1 MDIRAERAYKEQM
14 KTDARQFVPMF
25 DDSFSGLYRYVA
37 RRVEDEVVREQIV
50 RLVYLDALGQAGNC
64 PMDVNF
70 LTWLFAIAHGR
81 VSEYVRG
88 SVVGTGPAVES
99 PIFDGAG
106 MVDGVY
112 DDESKLRGQA
122 EVFFS
127 SLTFE
132 ERDIIRLK
140 FFEELTDGEV
150 MYILNV
156 PEMRIGTRI
165 YQVLRR
171 GYEILFGKVEDSAV
185 YYGELY
191 SFLARLRAIE
201 KIPAPENLK
210 LKLKIEVKEK
220 AEKMWGEKWG
230 EGSGAQPRKAES
242 GFSVDEVGQK
252 GSGVEGSGAQGLRA
266 QGLKPEDSNRFGSSD
281 PAKIFVQAAKGMSKE
296 EIDRITKE
304 YVEEREKKA
313 DSHKNVVETEFPGE
327 KFYPDTSVPGFET
340 IQPET
345 VPVQYISDDE
355 EAEKDFQKSLKAEKF
370 LDFWDKWKY
379 VMSLVPSGL
388 FVLGVIAVLGVVLF
402 SGVRDDGVTGLPFR
416 VDYSFGFEETNR
428 EDISATVDY
437 EKKALIEN
445 SLVAEIAKGKDVDYV
460 KIWVEEGGIGMNF
473 RLEKVEDGFC
483 DAVGAI
489 CTADGKPVSAIEYL
503 FEETGGGGSSV
514 NYRVKKFK
522 KL

>member
-37 RRVEDEVVREQIV
+37 RRVADEVVREQIV
-50 RLVYLDALGQAGNC
+50 RLVYLDALGQIAGC
-64 PMDVNF
+64 PNDVNF

-88 SVVGTGPAVES
+88 SVVGTGPAIES

-112 DDESKLRGQA
+112 DDESVLRQRA

-132 ERDIIRLK
+132 EREIVRLK

-150 MYILNV
+150 MYVLNI

-191 SFLARLRAIE
+191 SFLSRLRAIE

-220 AEKMWGEKWG
+220 AEKIYREKFGED
-230 EGSGAQPRKAES
+230 SGAQPENSDRS
-242 GFSVDEVGQK
+242 GFSV
-252 GSGVEGSGAQGLRA
+252 GS
-266 QGLKPEDSNRFGSSD
+266 ND
-281 PAKIFVQAAKGMSKE
+281 PAKVFVQAAKGMSKE

-304 YVEEREKKA
+304 YVEEREKKFE
-313 DSHKNVVETEFPGE
+313 KKEIYEEERRFPE
-327 KFYPDTSVPGFET
+327 ASIPGFET

-345 VPVQYISDDE
+345 VPVQYISDD

-388 FVLGVIAVLGVVLF
+388 FILGVIAVLGVVLF
-402 SGVRDDGVTGLPFR
+402 GGVHDNGVTGLPFA
-416 VDYSFGFEETNR
+416 VDYGFGFEGTNH
-428 EDISATVDY
+428 EDVSATVDY
-437 EKKALIEN
+437 DKKALIEN
-445 SLVAEIAKGKDVDYV
+445 DLVAKIAEGKNVDYV

-473 RLEKVEDGFC
+473 RLKKVETGEGG
-483 DAVGAI
+483 AVA
-489 CTADGKPVSAIEYL
+489 SNLEYL
-503 FEETGGGGSSV
+503 FDA